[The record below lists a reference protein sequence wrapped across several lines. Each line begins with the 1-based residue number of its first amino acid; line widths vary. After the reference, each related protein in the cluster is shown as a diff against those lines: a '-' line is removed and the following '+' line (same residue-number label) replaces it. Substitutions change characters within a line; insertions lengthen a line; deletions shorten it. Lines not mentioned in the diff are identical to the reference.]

1 MSTATLATGRS
12 AAGLVSLPRRGAR
25 LAGRRWPAAG
35 GESLVW
41 VTIPFLPEPNRCRA
55 HPGRLNLGPLSQE
68 RDERV
73 VGPECRR
80 AGGGGGRVAGAGG
93 RGGAGGADRA
103 GAVVAAPVDPVAGQT
118 GGGRG

>member
-12 AAGLVSLPRRGAR
+12 AAGVVSLTRRGAR
-25 LAGRRWPAAG
+25 LAGRRWPVAG

-41 VTIPFLPEPNRCRA
+41 VTILFLPEPNRYWA

-68 RDERV
+68 RNERV

-93 RGGAGGADRA
+93 RSGGGGADRGGAGGA
-103 GAVVAAPVDPVAGQT
+103 
-118 GGGRG
+118 GRIHTR